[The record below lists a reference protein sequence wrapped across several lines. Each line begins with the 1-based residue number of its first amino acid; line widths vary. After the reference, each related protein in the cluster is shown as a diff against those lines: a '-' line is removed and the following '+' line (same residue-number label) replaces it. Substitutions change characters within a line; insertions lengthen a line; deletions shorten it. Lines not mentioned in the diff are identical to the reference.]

1 MVHEGVIMTS
11 RLRLV
16 QRSGLLGWLIV
27 LSACTALEPL
37 AVDESTLEEIA
48 AVSPAP
54 DLLFECT
61 VLEGGRCVFLDPLT
75 ETALETFERDLMVEV
90 IDDLGQQHVD
100 ESISST
106 VRVRCIRGEDEYSC
120 SIFRGGTWQ
129 DLPVE

>member
-75 ETALETFERDLMVEV
+75 ETALGTFERDLMVEV

-106 VRVRCIRGEDEYSC
+106 VRVQCLLAENTYTC
-120 SIFRGGTWQ
+120 TIFRGGTWQ